1 MKKVVAATV
10 ALTMLVSGSFAANSK
25 KSEDKKPI
33 DGKALFQSKGC
44 SACHQVDKDSV
55 GPSLKKIADVY
66 KEKEADL
73 IKFLKGEGK
82 AIVDP
87 AKEAIMKPQIN
98 TTKSM
103 KDDELKALV
112 KYILSNK

>member
-1 MKKVVAATV
+1 MKKIILS
-10 ALTMLVSGSFAANSK
+10 ALSFSILLSNSFAS
-25 KSEDKKPI
+25 DKEKPKEI
-33 DGKALFQSKGC
+33 DGKAIFQSKGC